1 MFVAP
6 DYPERVAKQLVD
18 KHARAVESM
27 ASDGACRARCNLRR
41 FLPPPLLLLVLCPT
55 TSAHHIRPLARRV
68 PRPRVAAAAG
78 CWLTVATL
86 SQAPST
92 RLSARSSPAV
102 PKRRTKPSARHW
114 RRSASPL
121 PFYTAFLLDFGNNC
135 GFENGWVKLG

>member
-1 MFVAP
+1 MRPWLADVVFCAP

-27 ASDGACRARCNLRR
+27 ASDGACRARCHLHR
-41 FLPPPLLLLVLCPT
+41 FLPPSLLLLVLCPT

-86 SQAPST
+86 FFFFAGTFDPALGSKQ
-92 RLSARSSPAV
+92 SSGAKKAYKAICTTLAGECV
-102 PKRRTKPSARHW
+102 PLTI
-114 RRSASPL
+114 L
-121 PFYTAFLLDFGNNC
+121 YGILT
-135 GFENGWVKLG
+135 GFRE